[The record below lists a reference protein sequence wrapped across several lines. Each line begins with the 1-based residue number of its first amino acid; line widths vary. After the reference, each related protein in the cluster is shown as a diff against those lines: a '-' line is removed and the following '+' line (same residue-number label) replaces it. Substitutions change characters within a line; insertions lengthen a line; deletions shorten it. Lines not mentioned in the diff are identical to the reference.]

1 MKNNYGSYL
10 SLYKH
15 FFRFELLARKN
26 KIEKKVKTLLGIDL
40 IKCLSESLSHMK
52 DDKVI
57 QAHKQMFKI
66 IA

>member
-15 FFRFELLARKN
+15 FFGFELLARKN
-26 KIEKKVKTLLGIDL
+26 KIEKKVKTLQGTNL

-52 DDKVI
+52 ND
-57 QAHKQMFKI
+57 
-66 IA
+66 